1 MINWL
6 FTLLSQRVELSQG
19 EDLEPGNYRLR
30 VQYPPPPPSTKT
42 LFFCVTETMVVY
54 FACSVR
60 ILLII
65 ANQPFC
71 GRWCTGLVLSQVAET
86 TDPLKVTDMTHLG
99 CTTLLSHPTFL
110 QSL

>member
-1 MINWL
+1 MISWL

-30 VQYPPPPPSTKT
+30 VQYPPPPQHKNVI
-42 LFFCVTETMVVY
+42 FFVTETMVVY

-60 ILLII
+60 IFLII

-99 CTTLLSHPTFL
+99 CTTLLSHPTVL